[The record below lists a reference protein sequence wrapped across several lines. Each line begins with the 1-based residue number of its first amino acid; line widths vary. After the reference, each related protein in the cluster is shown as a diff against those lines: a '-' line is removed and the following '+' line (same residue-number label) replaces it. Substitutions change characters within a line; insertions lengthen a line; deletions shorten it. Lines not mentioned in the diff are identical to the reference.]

1 MTDIPYGI
9 ALIVRPCGKR
19 SRSRLMAGSSSSA
32 QSYLAFLRQSRSA
45 WSLEVE
51 IRPWVETF

>member
-1 MTDIPYGI
+1 
-9 ALIVRPCGKR
+9 
-19 SRSRLMAGSSSSA
+19 MAGSSSSA